1 MKIEDFDEF
10 SEMNDNNEKKLKFYI
25 HKPKKSLITLNEN
38 ILKNLNSDIDSD
50 TTDENSPIHKDNK
63 IIKFNFKKKK
73 KVKFSKIEIIR
84 VESYKKYNKNNEFKY
99 NNNNKQFNN
108 EKCVIF

>member
-10 SEMNDNNEKKLKFYI
+10 SEMNDNNEKKLKIYI

-38 ILKNLNSDIDSD
+38 IFKNSNSDIDSD
-50 TTDENSPIHKDNK
+50 TTDENSPIHKDDK
-63 IIKFNFKKKK
+63 IIKFEFKKKK

-108 EKCVIF
+108 EKCVVF

>member
-38 ILKNLNSDIDSD
+38 IFKNSNSDIDSD
-50 TTDENSPIHKDNK
+50 TTDENSPIHKDDK
-63 IIKFNFKKKK
+63 IIKLEFKKKK

-84 VESYKKYNKNNEFKY
+84 DERYKK
-99 NNNNKQFNN
+99 
-108 EKCVIF
+108 